1 LEIAMIVTDV
11 MTHTVVSV
19 MPGHSVRHAAQI
31 MLDHRVSGV
40 PVVDDGGN
48 LVGIL
53 TEGDLLRRVEYGLI
67 GTMPHWIGAISPEG
81 AARDFVKSHSWRV
94 GDVMSK
100 PVVTVHESTPLA
112 DVAVLFGTRGIKR
125 APVVRDGE
133 VVGLISRSDLL
144 RIIASAKPEKIA
156 SGDSA
161 LEVSA
166 AARLRDAETIFSS
179 CPSVTVVDGVVHLW
193 GQIRSEVERDAAR
206 VAVEG
211 IEGLRG
217 IEDHLLIM
225 RSA

>member
-1 LEIAMIVTDV
+1 MIVADV

-19 MPGHSVRHAAQI
+19 MPGHSVSHAAQI

-40 PVVDDGGN
+40 PVVDDGGH

-53 TEGDLLRRVEYGLI
+53 TEGDLLRRVEYGLA
-67 GTMPHWIGAISPEG
+67 GSMPHWIGAISPEG

-100 PVVTVHESTPLA
+100 PVVTVQDTTPLVE
-112 DVAVLFGTRGIKR
+112 VAVLFGTRGIKR
-125 APVVRDGE
+125 APVVRDGRL
-133 VVGLISRSDLL
+133 VGLISRSDML
-144 RIIASAKPEKIA
+144 RVIASAKPERIA
-156 SGDSA
+156 DGDRA
-161 LEVSA
+161 LEISA
-166 AARLRDAETIFSS
+166 SARLRDAETVFSN

-193 GQIRSEVERDAAR
+193 GQISSEAERDAAR

-217 IEDHLLIM
+217 IEDHLSIV